1 MTIQS
6 DWSRSVKHA
15 LSGSLMGCP
24 VERSHSLLRGQA
36 FSRALGNL
44 LSFTLSSHWFL
55 RLYSFH
61 LIGRCDKFNLA
72 LFIRQPIE
80 KRPNKLMI
88 IIPRLELQGVIVLVF
103 LNSVQQNYQSK
114 RHQTVFQKT
123 VLKQNKCRKSLS
135 LLNYKLQLSP
145 FSPSFVI
152 FFVVA
157 RGARDFQNW
166 VLLCNLLFARAC
178 FFFLQVFCVFIME
191 LRFFYNDNG
200 TFKVLS
206 SVFKRVKRI

>member
-15 LSGSLMGCP
+15 LSGSLIGCP

-36 FSRALGNL
+36 FSCALGNL

-61 LIGRCDKFNLA
+61 SIGRCDKFNLA
-72 LFIRQPIE
+72 LFIRQPFE

-114 RHQTVFQKT
+114 RYQTVSQKT
-123 VLKQNKCRKSLS
+123 VLKQNKCKESLS
-135 LLNYKLQLSP
+135 LLNYKLQLSLSL
-145 FSPSFVI
+145 SP
-152 FFVVA
+152 
-157 RGARDFQNW
+157 
-166 VLLCNLLFARAC
+166 L
-178 FFFLQVFCVFIME
+178 
-191 LRFFYNDNG
+191 
-200 TFKVLS
+200 
-206 SVFKRVKRI
+206 